1 MVINFLTLFPKY
13 YDAFINE
20 SIINKA
26 QENKLIKFNI
36 VDWRQF
42 ATNKHNNVDD
52 TCYGGGRGM
61 LLMIEPIDLA
71 LQTVSG
77 HKILISPQ
85 GKPFTQFDARRLAKM
100 DNITFIAGRYEG
112 FDERVNELV
121 DETISLGDYV
131 LTNGDIAAVVLA
143 DSITRLISGVIQE
156 ESHANDSFENEGYL
170 DYPQYTKPREYKGMK
185 VPEVLLN
192 GNHKEIEKWR
202 YEQQKIKTKKHR
214 PDIFERINHEK

>member
-1 MVINFLTLFPKY
+1 MKINFLTLFPKY

-20 SIINKA
+20 SIISKA
-26 QENKLIKFNI
+26 VEKRLIEFNV

-42 ATNKHNNVDD
+42 SNNKQNSVDD
-52 TCYGGGRGM
+52 TVYGGGAGM
-61 LLMIEPIDLA
+61 LLMVEPIDKALA
-71 LQTVSG
+71 TVKG

-85 GKPFTQFDARRLAKM
+85 GKPYTQKDAHRLANLKE
-100 DNITFIAGRYEG
+100 ITFIAGRYEG

-121 DETISLGDYV
+121 DEVISIGDYI

-143 DSITRLISGVIQE
+143 DSIIRLVPNVIRDD
-156 ESHANDSFENEGYL
+156 SHKNDSFENEGYL

-192 GNHKEIEKWR
+192 GNHKEIENWR
-202 YEQQKIKTKKHR
+202 RQQQIEKTKKIR
-214 PDIFERINHEK
+214 PDIFERIKNEK